1 MATSAERMRAL
12 RERERGG
19 LRRFT
24 VPVSEDG
31 LRVMAK
37 HGYEGVLSTD
47 PGQQARAL
55 RLFIADMLAARRPGN
70 GVKAVATS
78 FQ

>member
-1 MATSAERMRAL
+1 MVTSAKRIRVL
-12 RERERGG
+12 REEDRRGF
-19 LRRFT
+19 RSFT
-24 VPVSEDG
+24 IGVSEDN

-47 PGQQARAL
+47 PDQQARAL
-55 RLFIADMLAARRPGN
+55 RLFIADTLAARRKRN